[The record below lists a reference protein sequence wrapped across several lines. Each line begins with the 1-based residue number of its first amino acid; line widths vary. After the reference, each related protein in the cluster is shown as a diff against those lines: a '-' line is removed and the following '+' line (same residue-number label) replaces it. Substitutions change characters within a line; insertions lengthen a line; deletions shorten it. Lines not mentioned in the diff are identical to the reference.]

1 MLLQKRRRPRLDS
14 MGAPGPRVKR
24 TSPIVDPRLAT
35 VNHSAA
41 LVRHSPPL
49 SESVLR
55 ADAASR
61 LACHLSLASYWPGL
75 TLLVLAVC
83 LIASVLLGLL
93 LGGGWS

>member
-1 MLLQKRRRPRLDS
+1 
-14 MGAPGPRVKR
+14 
-24 TSPIVDPRLAT
+24 
-35 VNHSAA
+35 
-41 LVRHSPPL
+41 VRHSPPL